1 MISRKVK
8 ISSGLSKLLS
18 SDHVIHFK
26 TSPEVFVEN
35 PANINMYLD
44 LFYQAQLIEIA
55 NHE

>member
-8 ISSGLSKLLS
+8 VSRGLSKLIS
-18 SDHVIHFK
+18 SDHVMHFK
-26 TSPEVFVEN
+26 TTPEVFVEN
-35 PANINMYLD
+35 PASINLYMD